1 MTIIIA
7 MLSRISKVNK
17 VFVSS
22 LHTTGVQNG
31 AGNSNPFEAHNFYS
45 IYFDW
50 ITPELTLR
58 PQLGAIGPI
67 GLRPSLHVNV
77 VIHLCDT
84 ACKRIYTGF

>member
-1 MTIIIA
+1 MAGPVDVDMTIIIA

-50 ITPELTLR
+50 PFTDLFISYFM
-58 PQLGAIGPI
+58 G
-67 GLRPSLHVNV
+67 H
-77 VIHLCDT
+77 C
-84 ACKRIYTGF
+84 Y